1 MSDNNYG
8 IISTRFYRVAEWI
21 WRMAYVNILWLG
33 FSLLGLGIFGIFP
46 ATVALLSVLRKWLTG
61 EPDISIFK
69 QFWSSYKADF
79 LKANILGYLLG
90 VLGYI
95 IWFNYQYLGTVTGTE
110 RIFILIGWY
119 VAVVLF
125 ILLALFLFPVYVHF
139 KMPLLHYFR
148 TTIVIA
154 ISSPFAL
161 ITLVIALYLALRL
174 FLFVPGLIP
183 FYSMSVTGW
192 LMMWTSVQ
200 AFRRIDR
207 KRERIENNEY
217 SIKYFWQQ
225 IKKNFK
231 SSDD

>member
-1 MSDNNYG
+1 
-8 IISTRFYRVAEWI
+8 
-21 WRMAYVNILWLG
+21 
-33 FSLLGLGIFGIFP
+33 
-46 ATVALLSVLRKWLTG
+46 
-61 EPDISIFK
+61 
-69 QFWSSYKADF
+69 
-79 LKANILGYLLG
+79 
-90 VLGYI
+90 
-95 IWFNYQYLGTVTGTE
+95 
-110 RIFILIGWY
+110 
-119 VAVVLF
+119 
-125 ILLALFLFPVYVHF
+125 LFLFPVYVHF